1 MTASRLSRTRPS
13 SASGDV
19 PGSSA
24 CGQQA
29 GELRHRQ
36 RLAVAPGRAAEAVME
51 ERGAVR
57 EVGDHVATGQ
67 RQDHAGGVERRRAA
81 FPEVAVQQRRRGRIG
96 GGDVGRPSS
105 YVKQPPRS

>member
-24 CGQQA
+24 SA
-29 GELRHRQ
+29 SSPRAPARQ
-36 RLAVAPGRAAEAVME
+36 RLAVAAGAAAEAVME

-57 EVGDHVATGQ
+57 EVGDDLAARE
-67 RQDHAGGVERRRAA
+67 RQNDARWR
-81 FPEVAVQQRRRGRIG
+81 
-96 GGDVGRPSS
+96 
-105 YVKQPPRS
+105 